1 VMAPMVTDSHS
12 SVIEDLVMRLNNK
25 AFIDDLSKIVD
36 MICYFAF
43 IIIMMTVNGRMMDYE
58 RIWL

>member
-1 VMAPMVTDSHS
+1 
-12 SVIEDLVMRLNNK
+12 MRLNNK

-43 IIIMMTVNGRMMDYE
+43 IIIMMIVNGRMMDYE